1 MAPRPARLAAC
12 VLLGAVLG
20 TMLDSIH
27 AYGDVLSYPH
37 PQLGRLAWFVPL
49 EFGLVGLLAGL
60 LAPALE
66 RRFAGAGAPAWSL
79 SERLAELALFAALY
93 FLTTLVSGDWA
104 IALAIALAGL
114 ALTRLLVTRSRAD
127 VPYVLLAA
135 VLGPA
140 AEALLTALGVFD
152 YADPDFAGIP
162 VWLPALWANGGFLIR
177 RLIVPIV
184 LPEPSAAKPVLRTAA
199 GRS

>member
-1 MAPRPARLAAC
+1 MVSRPARLAVC
-12 VLLGAVLG
+12 FLLGAVLG
-20 TMLDSIH
+20 TLLDAIH

-37 PQLGRLAWFVPL
+37 PEIGRLAWFVPL

-66 RRFAGAGAPAWSL
+66 RRFAGGAAPAWSVA
-79 SERLAELALFAALY
+79 ERLAELALFAALY
-93 FLTTLVSGDWA
+93 FLTTLVSGGWA
-104 IALAIALAGL
+104 IVLALALAGL

-127 VPYVLLAA
+127 LPYVLPAA
-135 VLGPA
+135 LLGPA

-162 VWLPALWANGGFLIR
+162 VWLPALWANGGLLIR
-177 RLIVPIV
+177 RLIVPVV
-184 LPEPSAAKPVLRTAA
+184 LPQPKAARPVLRTAA

>member
-1 MAPRPARLAAC
+1 MAARPARL
-12 VLLGAVLG
+12 VLCFVLGAVVG
-20 TMLDSIH
+20 TLLDAIH

-37 PQLGRLAWFVPL
+37 PAIGRLAWFVPL
-49 EFGLVGLLAGL
+49 EFGLIGVVAGL

-66 RRFAGAGAPAWSL
+66 NALASQDPPRWSAA
-79 SERLAELALFAALY
+79 ERLGELALLAGIY
-93 FLTTLVSGDWA
+93 FLTTLVSGGWA
-104 IALAIALAGL
+104 FVLAASLAALAIARL
-114 ALTRLLVTRSRAD
+114 ALTRSRAD

-140 AEALLTALGVFD
+140 GEALLVSLGVFD
-152 YADPDFAGIP
+152 YVDPDFAGIA
-162 VWLPALWANGGFLIR
+162 VWLPALWGNGGFVIR

-184 LPEPSAAKPVLRTAA
+184 LPEPSVATPALRTAA